1 MDRIVVLAPKVEKK
15 QILMACCPGANRAK
29 SA

>member
-1 MDRIVVLAPKVEKK
+1 LKQIVVLAPKVEKK
-15 QILMACCPGANRAK
+15 QILMACCPGANKAK